1 MTNRLRELRKA
12 KGLTQTQL
20 AELSNIPQPNISE
33 YESGARN
40 LDLMTLAVAKRLA
53 KALGT
58 TPDKLTD

>member
-1 MTNRLRELRKA
+1 MANRLRELRKA

-20 AELSNIPQPNISE
+20 AKLSNVSQPKISE
-33 YESGARN
+33 YELGARN
-40 LDLMTLAVAKRLA
+40 LDLVSLAVAKRLA